1 MKEYIKPD
9 IEIVELRTEEM
20 LATRTSDTMPLKP
33 IPDSIF

>member
-20 LATRTSDTMPLKP
+20 IALFSGEFDNE
-33 IPDSIF
+33 F